1 MNGVNGI
8 NGIHSN
14 GVNGF
19 HHEDEEEPMTNGY
32 CNGMNTNGL
41 VPSFF
46 SSFEAFFEFPL
57 IMLE

>member
-32 CNGMNTNGL
+32 CNGMNTNQSWRL
-41 VPSFF
+41 T
-46 SSFEAFFEFPL
+46 
-57 IMLE
+57 LELE